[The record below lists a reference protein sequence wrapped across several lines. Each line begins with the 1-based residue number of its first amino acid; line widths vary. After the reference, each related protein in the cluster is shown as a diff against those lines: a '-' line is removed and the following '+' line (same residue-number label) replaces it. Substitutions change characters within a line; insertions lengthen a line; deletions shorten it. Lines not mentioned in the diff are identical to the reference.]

1 MRIRRKTSAVLVAVM
16 LGAVA
21 LPSGA
26 AADAPLAQ
34 PIEPACADAPEGR
47 FADTTGVHQAGVD
60 CIGWWGVTQGDGQG
74 AFSPGQLVSR
84 DQMATFMAR
93 VIELSGG
100 ELPVE
105 PAATFEDVSGT
116 HALAINQLAA
126 LEVVGGTSATTFNP
140 TGTVNRAQMAAFL
153 ARAYEARTG
162 EALPLGDITFPDIEG
177 NVHAENIVRIATA
190 GLTGGTA
197 DGRYDPG
204 APVSRAQMGTFLAR
218 LLALLVD
225 SGTTAYPPAN
235 PVPMPEPTPPV
246 DGDVTEMDRH
256 NDPLILSTEQVSV
269 EPGQSEIYTT
279 PLASQH
285 ADVMAWFYDGPATA
299 DDINDRCTP
308 LGREG
313 ISMAMDVVPPGQ
325 EIGEAFRTEFS
336 AKECGFGVRSLDP
349 WMDSFPS
356 DAVQAQIRN
365 DSDSTLTRQ
374 LHFGQRG
381 AFETAEHPRGATK
394 TYAFDNTSWANT
406 DALGHTHPTTA
417 WAFSVEVSEPSTLTL
432 SKTPMTFGWDVPT
445 CPESLSLMVFRTD
458 TGQSDFADLPL
469 LDAGEMCAF
478 EFDVE
483 GPAFV
488 FDNMF
493 TDARLEVTVTPS
505 N

>member
-1 MRIRRKTSAVLVAVM
+1 MRFRRKTSAVLVAVM
-16 LGAVA
+16 LGAIA

-47 FADTTGVHQAGVD
+47 FSDTTGVHQAGVD

-100 ELPVE
+100 ELPAD
-105 PAATFEDVSGT
+105 PAAPFEDVSGT

-197 DGRYDPG
+197 DGRYDPA

-225 SGTTAYPPAN
+225 GGTTAYPPAN
-235 PVPMPEPTPPV
+235 PVPMPEPTPPA
-246 DGDVTEMDRH
+246 DDDVTEMDRH
-256 NDPLILSTEQVSV
+256 NDPLILSTQQVSI
-269 EPGQSEIYTT
+269 EPGQSAVYTA
-279 PLASQH
+279 PLESRY
-285 ADVMAWFYDGPATA
+285 ADVMTWFHDGPAT
-299 DDINDRCTP
+299 DDVDHECPP

-313 ISMAMDVVPPGQ
+313 ISMALHVGTAGEVIDEGLDFYEFPP
-325 EIGEAFRTEFS
+325 ED
-336 AKECGFGVRSLDP
+336 CGFYTTGVEA
-349 WMDSFPS
+349 WS
-356 DAVQAQIRN
+356 DGYAGDELQVHIRN
-365 DSDSTLTRQ
+365 DSDATLNRQ
-374 LHFGQRG
+374 LHLGQRG
-381 AFETAEHPRGATK
+381 AFVTAEHPQGATE
-394 TYAFDNTSWANT
+394 TYAFDTHTWANPE
-406 DALGHTHPTTA
+406 ALGHTHPTTA
-417 WAFSVEVSEPSTLTL
+417 WAFSVEVSEPSTLAL

-445 CPESLSLMVFRTD
+445 CPESLSLMVFLPD
-458 TGQSDFADLPL
+458 TGQADFADLPL

-478 EFDVE
+478 EFDAE
-483 GPAFV
+483 GSTFV
-488 FDNMF
+488 YDYMSM
-493 TDARLEVTVTPS
+493 DARLEVTVTPA